1 LGVFGTL
8 RRASDIAET
17 RDVLGRS
24 IRIGRIK
31 GIEIKVHPTF
41 ALILPWVFYQWGIV
55 GNSGLRGV
63 VFGSFVLSAVFACV
77 LAHEM
82 GHALVAK
89 RYGLSVHDVTL
100 LPIGGVA
107 RIEHGALTPRTE
119 TLIALAGPLVNVVI
133 AGLLTPIVVAV
144 AVVTSINDALGYLV
158 YAEQLSVIG
167 FVIYLWIANIVL
179 AVFNLIP
186 AFPMDGGRILRAQL
200 AARQGRLQA
209 TQTAVT
215 VGQAF
220 ALAIAGI
227 GVLSGNV
234 MLLLITA
241 FIVIYAQI
249 EARQVNMEAR
259 LRDLPA
265 GLYALWDTGGIPPTA
280 SLAWALRG
288 GPRDLVVTEDG
299 RVIGMLWRRDLMLH
313 LNGAHHDL
321 KVRDVMDRDFHA
333 VDAGDSVYDVQMW
346 MADTRRP
353 AVAVVEDGLYR
364 GIITGERLLHVY
376 HTVGEYEWQ
385 RYRSLG
391 RTLVQRL
398 RSATR

>member
-1 LGVFGTL
+1 
-8 RRASDIAET
+8 
-17 RDVLGRS
+17 VLGRS
-24 IRIGRIK
+24 IHIGRIK
-31 GIEIKVHPTF
+31 GIEVKVHPTF
-41 ALILPWVFYQWGIV
+41 AFIVLWVIYQWGIV
-55 GNSGLRGV
+55 AGSGPRGI
-63 VFGSFVLSAVFACV
+63 VFGSFVVSAVFGCV

-107 RIEHGALTPRTE
+107 RIESSHLTPRTE
-119 TLIALAGPLVNVVI
+119 TVIALAGPMVNVVI
-133 AGLLTPIVVAV
+133 AGLLSPVVVAV
-144 AVVTSINDALGYLV
+144 AVVTSVNEALGYLV

-167 FVIYLWIANIVL
+167 FIIYLWIANIVL
-179 AVFNLIP
+179 AIFNLIP

-200 AARQGRLQA
+200 SARQGRLQA

-215 VGQAF
+215 VGQVF
-220 ALAIAGI
+220 AIAIAGL
-227 GVLSGNV
+227 GLLSGNF

-241 FIVIYAQI
+241 FIIIYAQI
-249 EARQVNMEAR
+249 EARQVNLEAR

-280 SLAWALRG
+280 TLAWALRG
-288 GPRDLVVTEDG
+288 GPRDLVVTDQG

-313 LNGAHHDL
+313 LNGSHHDL
-321 KVRDVMDRDFHA
+321 KVRDVMDRDAHA

-346 MADTRRP
+346 MADTRRS

-364 GIITGERLLHVY
+364 GIITGERMLHIY
-376 HTVGEYEWQ
+376 HTIGDYEWQ
-385 RYRSLG
+385 RYRTLG
-391 RTLVQRL
+391 RSLVQRL
-398 RSATR
+398 RSAAR